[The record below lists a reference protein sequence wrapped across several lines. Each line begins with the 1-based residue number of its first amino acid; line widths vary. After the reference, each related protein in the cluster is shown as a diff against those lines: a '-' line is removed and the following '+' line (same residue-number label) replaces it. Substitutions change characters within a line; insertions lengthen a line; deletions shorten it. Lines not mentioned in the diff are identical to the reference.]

1 MRTERFPESPELP
14 KLGKAEFAA
23 EEIALRE
30 QLLLRQ
36 RELRAAG
43 ARSLL
48 VIVSGVESAGKS
60 EVVNRLNEWLDA
72 RGVRTVAFWDE
83 SDEERERPRAWRF
96 WRELPPRGS
105 IGIFF
110 GSWYTQPIVER
121 VFRRSSREE
130 FDGELAEIASLER
143 LLAADGTVL
152 VKLWFHLG
160 EKAQERRLERLARHG
175 ARALT
180 PWEKRFRSRYRRF
193 VRISTQALDA
203 TDASHAPWHVIDAAD
218 RRRRDLAVGKILLA
232 ALERAV
238 QPQEREP
245 QMAPLAA
252 RSAAPARSPILAAV
266 DLSSTREGAELR
278 ERLRAA
284 RAALDRLSWK
294 AREQRRSTVVVFEGW
309 DAAGKGGAIRRVSS
323 AIDAR
328 LCRVIP
334 IAAPTD
340 EERAQHYLWRF
351 WRHVPRAG
359 YVTIFDRSWYGRVL
373 VERVEGLATEA
384 EWARAFDELAHF
396 ERELARGGIIVQ
408 KFWLHVSADEQLRRF
423 EGRASSAVK
432 QYKIGPEDWRNRAR
446 WADYELALQDI
457 FTHTSI
463 PEAPW
468 EIVPANDKRGARVHV
483 LETLVRRLTEAL

>member
-1 MRTERFPESPELP
+1 MTTERFPDSPDLP

-23 EEIALRE
+23 EESALRE
-30 QLLLRQ
+30 QLLARQ

-43 ARSLL
+43 ARSIL

-110 GSWYTQPIVER
+110 GSWYTRPIVER

-130 FDGELAEIASLER
+130 LERELAEIASVER

-152 VKLWFHLG
+152 VKLWFHLS
-160 EKAQERRLERLARHG
+160 EEAQERRLERLAREG

-193 VRISTQALDA
+193 AKVSARALDA

-218 RRRRDLAVGKILLA
+218 RRRRDLAAGKILLA

-238 QPQEREP
+238 QPLEHEP
-245 QMAPLAA
+245 ENATLVA
-252 RSAAPARSPILAAV
+252 RAVAPARSPILAAV
-266 DLSSTREGAELR
+266 DLSSTLEEAEYR
-278 ERLRAA
+278 ERLVTA
-284 RAALDRLSWK
+284 RAALDRLTWK
-294 AREQRRSTVVVFEGW
+294 AHERKRSTVVVFEGW
-309 DAAGKGGAIRRVSS
+309 DAAGKGGAIRRLSS

-334 IAAPTD
+334 IAAPSD

-359 YVTIFDRSWYGRVL
+359 YVTVFDRSWYGRVL
-373 VERVEGLATEA
+373 VERVEGLASAA
-384 EWARAFDELAHF
+384 EWSRAYDEIAHF
-396 ERELARGGIIVQ
+396 ERELSRGGILVQ
-408 KFWLHVSADEQLRRF
+408 KLWLHVSPEEQLRRF
-423 EGRASSAVK
+423 EERAASARK
-432 QYKIGPEDWRNRAR
+432 QHKIGAEDWRNRAR
-446 WADYELALQDI
+446 WSEYEIALQEM

-468 EIVPANDKRGARVHV
+468 EIVAANDKRWARVQV
-483 LETLVRRLTEAL
+483 LETLVRRLEAAL